1 MTDVPVAAAQVSLRR
16 RLTLKPGDLALPV
29 FGHSL
34 LYQVIQVYD
43 NGMMTVRGL
52 DWPAGYT
59 AVVKASDFRPG
70 SGRLFREES

>member
-1 MTDVPVAAAQVSLRR
+1 MTVALASVAQVSLRR

-34 LYQVIQVYD
+34 LYQVLAVHD

-52 DWPAGYT
+52 DWPPGYT

-70 SGRLFREES
+70 SGRLFREEP